1 MKIIGIGGE
10 PATGKTTLMIDLVK
24 KNTCGIKPQR
34 KKLKSCKFTVYD
46 SAQLIV
52 LGVYDDK
59 QTFGGTDRL
68 SMAVQPDA
76 KLLITKLLKDKYY
89 QNFTILFEGDR
100 LFNLSFIDWLKSI
113 TPNLI
118 LFVLTTEN
126 KTLQQ
131 RHINRRDSQSS
142 SWLNGRKT
150 KITRIIN
157 NHKNIKLLP
166 NNNYHQQSDNLAN
179 ISDLLLKNL
188 F

>member
-10 PATGKTTLMIDLVK
+10 PATGKTSLTIELIK
-24 KNTCGIKPQR
+24 KLSHGIKPQR
-34 KKLKSCKFTVYD
+34 KKLKSCKFTIYD
-46 SAQLIV
+46 SARLIV

-76 KLLITKLLKDKYY
+76 KALIIKLLGDEYY
-89 QNFTILFEGDR
+89 QDFTILFEGDR
-100 LFNLSFIDWLKSI
+100 LFNLSFINWLKSV

-118 LFVLTTEN
+118 LSVLTTDN
-126 KTLQQ
+126 QTLHQ

-150 KITRIIN
+150 KITRILNI
-157 NHKNIKLLP
+157 HKDIKLLS
-166 NNNYHQQSDNLAN
+166 NNNYNQQCDNLT
-179 ISDLLLKNL
+179 IIYKLCS
-188 F
+188 

>member
-10 PATGKTTLMIDLVK
+10 PATGKTSLMIDLVK
-24 KNTCGIKPQR
+24 KNTKGIKPQR

-68 SMAVQPDA
+68 SMAVQPDV
-76 KLLITKLLKDKYY
+76 KLLITKLFEDKYY
-89 QNFTILFEGDR
+89 QHFTILFEGDR
-100 LFNLSFIDWLKSI
+100 LFNISFIDWLKSV

-118 LFVLTTEN
+118 LFILTTDNEI
-126 KTLQQ
+126 LQQ
-131 RHINRRDSQSS
+131 RHINRRDSQSP

-150 KITRIIN
+150 KINRILN

-166 NNNYHQQSDNLAN
+166 NNNYNQQLGNLT
-179 ISDLLLKNL
+179 ILSDLLLKKK